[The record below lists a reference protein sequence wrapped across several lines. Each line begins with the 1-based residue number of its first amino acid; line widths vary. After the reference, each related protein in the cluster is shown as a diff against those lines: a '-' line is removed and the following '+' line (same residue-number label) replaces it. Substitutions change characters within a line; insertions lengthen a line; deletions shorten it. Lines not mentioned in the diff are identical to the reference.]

1 MCIQETATQSP
12 KVSVIVPVYNGAE
25 FMREAI
31 DSALRQT
38 YENIEILVI
47 NDGSNDGGQ
56 TDKIAREYGDKIRYF
71 VKENGGV
78 SSALNLGLEKM
89 TGEYFSW
96 LSHDD
101 KYEPEKVAESVRIL
115 QKFDFR
121 EDLIAITGIKFI
133 NAQSETIREIPQTF
147 PAGEICD
154 GHAVIAR
161 MLTKGTLDGCG
172 MLIPKAAFQKCGG
185 FDETLRYNQDALMWY
200 KFFSNGCTLVS
211 DAQHNTMYRQHKNQT
226 SKTRRDLLIHDT
238 LKSSAEIIPMFTA
251 CDTADG
257 GNLLYLYAMRT
268 AMNDCRA
275 AVQKCVQAGKAA
287 KVLSRPQ
294 ILRIHVQ
301 VLYGKLRV
309 LLKKIYVKL
318 MFRR

>member
-12 KVSVIVPVYNGAE
+12 KVSVIVPVYNGADYVG
-25 FMREAI
+25 EAI
-31 DSALRQT
+31 ESALGQT
-38 YENIEILVI
+38 YENLEIIVV
-47 NDGSNDGGQ
+47 NDGSTDGGA
-56 TDKIAREYGDKIRYF
+56 TENLVLSYGDKIQYYC
-71 VKENGGV
+71 KENGGV
-78 SSALNLGLEKM
+78 SSALNLGIEKM

-101 KYEPEKVAESVRIL
+101 KYEPEKVAESVRML

-133 NAQSETIREIPQTF
+133 NAQSETIRVIPQTF

-200 KFFSNGCTLVS
+200 KFFANGFSLVS

-238 LKSSAEIIPMFTA
+238 LKSIAEIIPIFTA
-251 CDTADG
+251 
-257 GNLLYLYAMRT
+257 
-268 AMNDCRA
+268 
-275 AVQKCVQAGKAA
+275 
-287 KVLSRPQ
+287 
-294 ILRIHVQ
+294 
-301 VLYGKLRV
+301 
-309 LLKKIYVKL
+309 
-318 MFRR
+318 